1 MVRIGM
7 GGEMSAGDQSYSN
20 LFISVHIRKEFKM
33 TKVQENTLNDQP
45 EKKKGGINAFV
56 LLFAVLVI
64 MAILSYILPAGQYE
78 RALVDGRNVV
88 VQGTYQVVE
97 RTPISIFKLF
107 TSIHE
112 GLVQAAPIVFY
123 IIIIGGMINV
133 MNSTGAL
140 NGLLST
146 TAEKLAKRRLA
157 FIAILMMLFA
167 LGGAFIGMAEES
179 LMYLPIIIPFALA
192 LGFDAFTGCAIVLL
206 GMSIGFTT
214 AVMNPFTVGIAQ
226 SIAELPM
233 FSGLPLRI
241 ALFVV
246 IYIAA
251 VSYVYLHAKKVANDP
266 SLGIWGDRRY
276 EGVAVIKNVEFT
288 GRHKLILLVFVAA
301 IISLVIGVI
310 KYGFYMGEYSGVFI
324 IASILIAIIGK
335 MSSNEYIDKFME
347 GAQNILSGALICGL
361 ARGIVVVLTNGNI
374 IDTILHGAS
383 TVLEHTSSAVCAAG
397 MFVVQATLHILVPSG
412 SGQAMLTMPIMIP
425 LADLLHVT
433 RQTACLI
440 FTLADGIGNTILPT
454 SGYFMAALA
463 VAGLTWGQW
472 AKKMWPFVLGEYLI
486 AIVVVV
492 IANMMAYGPF

>member
-1 MVRIGM
+1 MANVNK
-7 GGEMSAGDQSYSN
+7 ETLSN
-20 LFISVHIRKEFKM
+20 
-33 TKVQENTLNDQP
+33 QP

-56 LLFAVLVI
+56 LLFSVLVT
-64 MAILSYILPAGQYE
+64 MAILSYILPAGQYD
-78 RALVDGRNVV
+78 RALVDGRNIV
-88 VQGTYQVVE
+88 VQGTYQVID
-97 RTPISIFKLF
+97 RTPVSIFTLF
-107 TSIHE
+107 TSIHQ
-112 GLVQAAPIVFY
+112 GLVEASPIVFY

-146 TAEKLAKRRLA
+146 TAEKLAKRKLA
-157 FIAILMMLFA
+157 FIAILMLLFA

-192 LGFDAFTGCAIVLL
+192 LGFDAFTGCAIVLM

-214 AVMNPFTVGIAQ
+214 AIMNPFTVGIAQ

-246 IYIAA
+246 FYIAA
-251 VSYVYLHAKKVANDP
+251 VTFVYFHAKKVANNP

-276 EGVAVIKNVEFT
+276 EGTAVISNAEFT
-288 GRHKLILLVFVAA
+288 TRHKLILLVFVAA
-301 IISLVIGVI
+301 LATLVIGVL
-310 KYGFYMGEYSGVFI
+310 KYDFYMGEYSGVFI
-324 IASILIAIIGK
+324 IASILFAIIGK
-335 MSSNEYIDKFME
+335 MSSHEFIGKFME
-347 GAQNILSGALICGL
+347 GAQGILSGALICGL

-374 IDTILHGAS
+374 IDTILHAAS
-383 TVLEHTSSAVCAAG
+383 TVLEQTSTAVCAAG
-397 MFVVQATLHILVPSG
+397 MFVVQAIIHILVPSG
-412 SGQAMLTMPIMIP
+412 TGQAMLTMPIMVP
-425 LADLLHVT
+425 LADLLDVT

-472 AKKMWPFVLGEYLI
+472 AKKMWPFVLAEYLF
-486 AIVVVV
+486 AMVVVV
-492 IANMMAYGPF
+492 IANMMNYGPF

>member
-1 MVRIGM
+1 MKKN
-7 GGEMSAGDQSYSN
+7 ESAE
-20 LFISVHIRKEFKM
+20 LI
-33 TKVQENTLNDQP
+33 QENP
-45 EKKKGGINAFV
+45 EKKKRGINTFV
-56 LLFAVLVI
+56 LLFAVLLV
-64 MAILSYILPAGQYE
+64 MAILSYILPAGQYDRQE
-78 RALVDGRNVV
+78 VNGRNIVVEGTYHLVD
-88 VQGTYQVVE
+88 
-97 RTPISIFKLF
+97 RTPVSVLGLF
-107 TSIHE
+107 TSIHQ
-112 GLVQAAPIVFY
+112 GLVEAAPIVFY

-140 NGLLST
+140 NALLST
-146 TAEKLAKRRLA
+146 TAEKLSKKRLA
-157 FIAILMMLFA
+157 FIAILMLIFA
-167 LGGAFIGMAEES
+167 LGGSFIGMAEES

-226 SIAELPM
+226 GIAELPM

-241 ALFVV
+241 GLFVV
-246 IYIAA
+246 LYISA
-251 VSYVYLHAKKVANDP
+251 VLFVYHHANKVIKDP

-276 EGVAVIKNVEFT
+276 EGVAVIEKTEFT
-288 GRHKLILLVFVAA
+288 GRHKLILAVFVLA
-301 IISLVIGVI
+301 IIALIIGVI

-324 IASILIAIIGK
+324 IAAIIFAILGK
-335 MSSNEYIDKFME
+335 MSSNEFIEKFME

-374 IDTILHGAS
+374 IDTILNGAA
-383 TVLEHTSSAVCAAG
+383 TILEHTSASVCAAG
-397 MFVVQATLHILVPSG
+397 MFVVQAAIHLLVPSG

-425 LADLLHVT
+425 LADLLDVT

-463 VAGLTWGQW
+463 VAGLSWGQW
-472 AKKMWPFVLGEYLI
+472 AKKMWTFVVAEYVV

-492 IANMMAYGPF
+492 IANMTGYGPF

>member
-1 MVRIGM
+1 M
-7 GGEMSAGDQSYSN
+7 A
-20 LFISVHIRKEFKM
+20 
-33 TKVQENTLNDQP
+33 KVNEETLNSVP
-45 EKKKGGINAFV
+45 EKKKGGVNAFV
-56 LLFAVLVI
+56 LLFVVLVL
-64 MAILSYILPAGQYE
+64 MAILSYILPAGQYD

-88 VQGTYQVVE
+88 VQGTYKVIE
-97 RTPISIFKLF
+97 RTPVSIFGLF

-112 GLVQAAPIVFY
+112 GLVEAAPIVFY

-133 MNSTGAL
+133 MNATGAL
-140 NGLLST
+140 NGLLSS
-146 TAEKLAKRRLA
+146 TAEKLARRRLA
-157 FIAILMMLFA
+157 FIAVLMLLFA

-192 LGFDAFTGCAIVLL
+192 LGFDAFTGCAIVLM

-233 FSGLPLRI
+233 FSGLGLRI
-241 ALFVV
+241 ALFVI
-246 IYIAA
+246 IYVA
-251 VSYVYLHAKKVANDP
+251 VVSFVYFHAKKVTKDP

-276 EGVAVIKNVEFT
+276 EGVAVIKDAEFT
-288 GRHKLILLVFVAA
+288 GRHKVILLIFVAA
-301 IISLVIGVI
+301 IVMLVIGII
-310 KYGFYMGEYSGVFI
+310 KWGFYMAEYSGVFI
-324 IASILIAIIGK
+324 IAAILFAIIGR
-335 MSSNEYIDKFME
+335 MSSNEFINKFME

-383 TVLEHTSSAVCAAG
+383 TVLEHTSSAACAAG
-397 MFVVQATLHILVPSG
+397 MFLVQAMLHILVPSG
-412 SGQAMLTMPIMIP
+412 SGQAMLTMPIMVP

-463 VAGLTWGQW
+463 VAGITWGQW
-472 AKKMWPFVLGEYLI
+472 AKKMWPFVAGEYVL

-492 IANMMAYGPF
+492 IANMMHYGPF